1 MSNIVPMRQFNADG
15 IKAAAKI
22 LENMRCQKTLLRD
35 DVAKFV
41 ADLQYLEDEP
51 LAVQIDLDRKFA
63 SKQEFIDYF
72 NETVPSGFIDEHRK
86 DSGLWT
92 WLAFAYAPQLAT
104 SSRNIVRIATNICWI
119 FDPEEYRF
127 SRRHFLAGP
136 VLVSETLKDCGPE
149 IRDILFSAPLNEYG
163 RFFDAITYKME
174 GVRTP
179 ALLQVA
185 AWLYYK
191 PTASQRVKTGA
202 MSQTRP
208 GALRELIRVVAQLNM
223 TRDFYDVK
231 DAHELWSVLP
241 DQFDQ
246 FKEGADH

>member
-1 MSNIVPMRQFNADG
+1 MSKLVHMRQFNADG

-22 LENMRCQKTLLRD
+22 LETMRCQKMLFRD
-35 DVAKFV
+35 IV
-41 ADLQYLEDEP
+41 ADFIDDLQFLEDEALP
-51 LAVQIDLDRKFA
+51 VEIDLERKFA

-72 NETVPSGFIDEHRK
+72 DSIVPADFIDNHRK
-86 DSGLWT
+86 DVGLWT

-104 SSRNIVRIATNICWI
+104 SSKNIVRIAANACWI
-119 FDPEEYRF
+119 FNPEEYRL
-127 SRRHFLAGP
+127 SRRHFFAGP
-136 VLVSETLKDCGPE
+136 VLVSNTLKECGPE
-149 IRDILFSAPLNEYG
+149 IRDILFSAPINEFG
-163 RFFDAITYKME
+163 RFFDAITYQME

-191 PTASQRVKTGA
+191 PTASQRVKNGA

-208 GALRELIRVVAQLNM
+208 GALRELIRVVSQLNM
-223 TRDFYDVK
+223 TRDFYEVE

-241 DQFDQ
+241 DQFDK
-246 FKEGADH
+246 FKEGAEH